1 MQIVIGIAFFVTVL
15 GIFVPAAAYS
25 DMEAVYE
32 AVTILFRSAV
42 IISGSL
48 VLSQIILKF
57 FRNRLRRFGRRL
69 GINEVSVISMI
80 MNFATSLA
88 ILPLISKMDKK
99 AGC

>member
-1 MQIVIGIAFFVTVL
+1 
-15 GIFVPAAAYS
+15 
-25 DMEAVYE
+25 MEAVHE

-69 GINEVSVISMI
+69 G
-80 MNFATSLA
+80 
-88 ILPLISKMDKK
+88 
-99 AGC
+99 